1 MTSNSIL
8 APITRLALPNSDE
21 LGGKAKQQLAF
32 VMAFEI
38 TSHDDYLL
46 AADELIAL
54 KSKAKVLEDKRT
66 GITAPINAALRAI
79 NDLFRVPAQLLA
91 NAEIV
96 LKQKMLAYEQEQARI
111 AAEAKRK
118 AEEAAAAERK
128 RLEEEAAARARE
140 AEEQAKAAAA
150 AKVSGDEQAA
160 SLAQAQMQRAQAEAH
175 AAEINAQLVIAL
187 PDVTIEPPRAKGIST
202 SKKLEHEVESM
213 AKLLA
218 FIVTGNGETP
228 LTHPDLIGLVKPDDV
243 RLRAYVK
250 GIGLACSL
258 PGVMVREQKVMS
270 AKAGGVLK

>member
-8 APITRLALPNSDE
+8 APIAQLALPNSDE

-38 TSHDDYLL
+38 ASHDDYLL

-54 KSKAKVLEDKRT
+54 KSKSKALEDKRT
-66 GITAPINAALRAI
+66 GITGPINSALRAI

-91 NAEIV
+91 NAETL

-118 AEEAAAAERK
+118 AEEAAEAERK

-140 AEEQAKAAAA
+140 AEEQAKAVAA
-150 AKVSGDEQAA
+150 AKTSGDEQAA

-187 PDVTIEPPRAKGIST
+187 PEVTIEPPRAKGIST
-202 SKKLEHEVESM
+202 SKKLEHEVESIS
-213 AKLLA
+213 KLLA
-218 FIVTGNGETP
+218 YIVTGNGETP
-228 LTHPDLIGLVKPDDV
+228 LVHPDLIGLVKPDDV

-258 PGVMVREQKVMS
+258 PGVKVREQAVMS
-270 AKAGGVLK
+270 ARAGGV